1 MKLKD
6 LFNKMIKV
14 AMNSVKLTT
23 AKMED
28 GTIVTFDVFEV
39 ESPIFTVNEDASV
52 TPLEDGE
59 YTIKI
64 DEINYKVVVAD
75 GMIASIEEV
84 VEEPEVETP
93 EVETPTEMQEQQS
106 EQVEETVK
114 VDEKIKEFETKLSQ
128 KESEISELKSKIEE
142 YEEKLKTALPQPKKN
157 EVKTTSSSYIK
168 EDARA
173 RLLAIQSI
181 KK

>member
-6 LFNKMIKV
+6 LVNKMFKV
-14 AMNSVKLTT
+14 AMNSVKLIS
-23 AKMED
+23 AKTED

-39 ESPIFTVNEDASV
+39 ESPIFSVNEDASV
-52 TPLEDGE
+52 TPLEDDE
-59 YTIKI
+59 YTII
-64 DEINYKVVVAD
+64 VDEMNYKVVVTD

-106 EQVEETVK
+106 EQVEETVE
-114 VDEKIKEFETKLSQ
+114 VDEKIKEFEAKLSE
-128 KESEISELKSKIEE
+128 KETEISELKLKIEE

-168 EDARA
+168 EDAKA
-173 RLLAIQSI
+173 RLSAIQSL